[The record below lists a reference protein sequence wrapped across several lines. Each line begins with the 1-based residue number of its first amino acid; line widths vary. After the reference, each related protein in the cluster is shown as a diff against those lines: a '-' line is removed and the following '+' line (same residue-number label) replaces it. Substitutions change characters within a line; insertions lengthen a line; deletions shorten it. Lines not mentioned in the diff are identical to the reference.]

1 MESQAV
7 AEGMRNL
14 EGLEAKNVTLKQ
26 RDDNKMS
33 FGRKPPGDVLA
44 DGRIEDFDE
53 KSNQARG
60 QTLGMMSGMTAG
72 SGTMGTATTGVR
84 GSGLASYDSQV
95 RNSQKGSHSMRPQ
108 VRGAAEYNS
117 AVGGSRL
124 KYDQIP
130 D

>member
-33 FGRKPPGDVLA
+33 FGRKTQGNVL
-44 DGRIEDFDE
+44 EEFDE

-95 RNSQKGSHSMRPQ
+95 RNSQKASHSMRPQ